1 MNEIVAIL
9 DFQGVI
15 SKGGR
20 DVVARHLMYADKLKE
35 ISNQSLSLRVITSS
49 EQNLIYSDEQNLFL
63 CLEGD
68 KNSYLGNILALRKF
82 IISNQN
88 IKLIVAGDVFKS
100 GLQAILSQIFLKRKI
115 PIQFQVHADIG
126 AKGWASFSLANRFKV
141 LVGFI
146 VLKNARYVRAVSKR
160 QSSNLRRFTRKNT
173 VIQIVPVPLN
183 IPKGLNSKTKT
194 KHQFTIGILGR
205 IQKDRGIA
213 LFDQFVRETAID
225 NQLVKFVIAGNG
237 PDDALML
244 EIQHRLSNYANF
256 QNMGFLAGDEL
267 AAFWNETDCLLS
279 LAPFES
285 YGRSMREAVSL
296 GVKVISTPNSGA
308 LDLLDEVG
316 PEWISLWSPGQEL
329 NAGKLIKR
337 MIVSSNGSDAPP
349 RQELIGTEIDLLIQ
363 SWRECI

>member
-1 MNEIVAIL
+1 MNEIIAIL

-15 SKGGR
+15 SRGGR
-20 DVVARHLMYADKLKE
+20 DVIARHVMYADKLKE
-35 ISNQSLSLRVITSS
+35 ASSQRLSLRVITTSK
-49 EQNLIYSDEQNLFL
+49 QTLINSNEEELFL
-63 CLEGD
+63 HLRRD
-68 KNSYLGNILALRKF
+68 KNSYLGSIFALRKF
-82 IISNQN
+82 ISSNQN

-100 GLQAILSQIFLKRKI
+100 GLQALLSQIFLKRKI

-126 AKGWASFSLANRFKV
+126 AKGWASFSLSNRIKV
-141 LVGFI
+141 IVGFI
-146 VLKNARYVRAVSKR
+146 VLKNAKYVRAVSKR

-173 VIQIVPVPLN
+173 VIQIVPIPLN
-183 IPKGLNSKTKT
+183 IPQGLNSKTKSED
-194 KHQFTIGILGR
+194 QFSIGILGR

-225 NQLVKFVIAGNG
+225 NQRVKFVIAGNG
-237 PDDALML
+237 PDDTLML
-244 EIQHRLSNYANF
+244 EIQHRLSNYADF

-267 AAFWNETDCLLS
+267 AAFWNQTDCLLS

-308 LDLLDEVG
+308 LDLFDEVG

-329 NAGKLIKR
+329 NAGKLIKKMFVIDSR
-337 MIVSSNGSDAPP
+337 NVAPP
-349 RQELIGTEIDLLIQ
+349 HQELIGTEIELLIQ